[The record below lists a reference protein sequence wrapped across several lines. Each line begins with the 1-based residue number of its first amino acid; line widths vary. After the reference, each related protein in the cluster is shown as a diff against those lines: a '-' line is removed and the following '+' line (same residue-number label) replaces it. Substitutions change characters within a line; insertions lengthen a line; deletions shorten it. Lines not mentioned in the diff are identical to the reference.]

1 MAAGERVIVHVDMD
15 AFFAAIEQRDNPEL
29 RGKPVIVG
37 ADPKGGKGR
46 GVAATCSYEARKFGV
61 HSAMPISQ
69 AWRLCPQGCFVPPRM
84 EAYEEASR
92 RVLKLLEEFTPDI
105 EQTGLD
111 ECFLDVTRSLHLFGS
126 KRALAERIQQR
137 ITEETQLTA
146 SIGIAPNKMVA
157 KIASDRKKPR
167 GIVIVEP
174 GQAESF
180 LRPLP
185 MGRLWG
191 VGEKTKEILARKGFA
206 TVGDIAECDP
216 AELTR
221 EFGKMGQELWE
232 HAHGMDDRPVDATE
246 DVKSIG
252 NECTFEEDTGDEK
265 LLMSTLMQLCESV
278 AARLR
283 GAETAARRK
292 GARPRQG
299 RTITTKIRLE
309 GFLTYTRAKTVE
321 EPVDFAPAIY
331 AVAWANFERI
341 ARQGKK
347 VRLIGVS
354 VSGFEPP
361 GPKQRTLFDKPR
373 ENPRSEKQ
381 KRLSQAIDRAR
392 GRFGDEALRQA
403 RSLPPNADRA
413 EDSDGHRRAP

>member
-46 GVAATCSYEARKFGV
+46 GVVSTCSYEARRFGV
-61 HSAMPISQ
+61 RSAMPISQ
-69 AWRLCPQGCFVPPRM
+69 AWRLCPQGCFVPVRM
-84 EAYEEASR
+84 EAYEQASR

-126 KRALAERIQQR
+126 KRALAERIQR
-137 ITEETQLTA
+137 RVTEETQLTA
-146 SIGIAPNKMVA
+146 SIGIAPNKLVA
-157 KIASDRKKPR
+157 KIASDMKKPR

-174 GQAESF
+174 DLAESF

-191 VGEKTKEILARKGFA
+191 VGQKTKEILARKGFV
-206 TVGDIAECDP
+206 TVGDIADSDP

-221 EFGKMGQELWE
+221 EFGKMGGELWE
-232 HAHGMDDRPVDATE
+232 RARGMDDRPVAESE

-252 NECTFEEDTGDEK
+252 NECTFDEDTGDEK
-265 LLMSTLMQLCESV
+265 LLRSTLMQLCESV

-283 GAETAARRK
+283 EAGRK
-292 GARPRQG
+292 G
-299 RTITTKIRLE
+299 RTVTTKIRLE
-309 GFLTYTRAKTVE
+309 GFITYTRAKTVE

-331 AVAWANFERI
+331 SVAWANFERI
-341 ARQGKK
+341 ARRGRK

-354 VSGFEPP
+354 VSGFESP
-361 GPKQRTLFDKPR
+361 GPRQRTLFDQPR
-373 ENPRSEKQ
+373 KNPRSERQ
-381 KRLSQAIDRAR
+381 ARLAQAIDRAR

-413 EDSDGHRRAP
+413 GDKDGQRRTP

>member
-137 ITEETQLTA
+137 ITEETELTA

-157 KIASDRKKPR
+157 KIASDMKKPR

-174 GQAESF
+174 NQAESF

-191 VGEKTKEILARKGFA
+191 VGEKTKEILARKGFV
-206 TVGDIAECDP
+206 TVGDIADCDP

-252 NECTFEEDTGDEK
+252 NECTFDEDTGDEK

-283 GAETAARRK
+283 AAEK
-292 GARPRQG
+292 KG
-299 RTITTKIRLE
+299 RTVTTKIRLE
-309 GFLTYTRAKTVE
+309 GFVTYTRAKTVE

-331 AVAWANFERI
+331 VVAWANFERI
-341 ARQGKK
+341 ARHGKK

-354 VSGFEPP
+354 VSGFESPE
-361 GPKQRTLFDKPR
+361 PKQRTLFDEPLK
-373 ENPRSEKQ
+373 NPRSEKQ
-381 KRLSQAIDRAR
+381 ARLSQAIDRAR

-403 RSLPPNADRA
+403 RSLPPNAARA
-413 EDSDGHRRAP
+413 GNSDGRRRAP

>member
-1 MAAGERVIVHVDMD
+1 
-15 AFFAAIEQRDNPEL
+15 
-29 RGKPVIVG
+29 
-37 ADPKGGKGR
+37 
-46 GVAATCSYEARKFGV
+46 
-61 HSAMPISQ
+61 
-69 AWRLCPQGCFVPPRM
+69 M

-146 SIGIAPNKMVA
+146 SLGIAPNKMVA
-157 KIASDRKKPR
+157 KIASDMKKPR

-174 GQAESF
+174 NQAESF

-191 VGEKTKEILARKGFA
+191 VGEKTKEILARKGFV
-206 TVGDIAECDP
+206 TVGDIADCDP

-252 NECTFEEDTGDEK
+252 NECTFDEDTGDEK

-283 GAETAARRK
+283 AAEK
-292 GARPRQG
+292 KG
-299 RTITTKIRLE
+299 RTVTTKIRLE
-309 GFLTYTRAKTVE
+309 GFVTYTRAKTVE

-331 AVAWANFERI
+331 VVAWANFERI
-341 ARQGKK
+341 ARHGKK

-354 VSGFEPP
+354 VSGFESP
-361 GPKQRTLFDKPR
+361 GPKQRTLFDEPLK
-373 ENPRSEKQ
+373 NPRSEKQ
-381 KRLSQAIDRAR
+381 ERLSQAIDRAR

-403 RSLPPNADRA
+403 RSLPPNATRA
-413 EDSDGHRRAP
+413 GNSDGRRRAP

>member
-46 GVAATCSYEARKFGV
+46 GVVSTCSYEARRFGV
-61 HSAMPISQ
+61 RSAMPISQ
-69 AWRLCPQGCFVPPRM
+69 AYRLCPKGCFVPVRM

-92 RVLKLLEEFTPDI
+92 RVRRVLEEFTPDI
-105 EQTGLD
+105 EQTGID
-111 ECFLDVTRSLHLFGS
+111 ECFLDVTNSLHLFGS

-157 KIASDRKKPR
+157 KIASDMKKPR

-174 GQAESF
+174 NEAESF

-191 VGEKTKEILARKGFA
+191 VGEKTKEILALKGFS
-206 TVGDIAECDP
+206 TIGDIADCGP
-216 AELTR
+216 TELIR
-221 EFGKMGQELWE
+221 EFGRMGQELWE
-232 HAHGMDDRPVDATE
+232 HARGLDERPVAETE
-246 DVKSIG
+246 DMKSIG
-252 NECTFEEDTGDEK
+252 NECTFDEDTNDEK

-283 GAETAARRK
+283 AAATAARRK

-309 GFLTYTRAKTVE
+309 GFVTYTRAKTVE

-341 ARQGKK
+341 ARRGKK

-361 GPKQRTLFDKPR
+361 GPKQRTLFDTPQ
-373 ENPRSEKQ
+373 ENPRFEKQ

-392 GRFGDEALRQA
+392 DRFGDEALRQA
-403 RSLPPNADRA
+403 RSLPPNAARA
-413 EDSDGHRRAP
+413 GDSDKHRRG

>member
-15 AFFAAIEQRDNPEL
+15 AFFAAIEQRDNPAL

-46 GVAATCSYEARKFGV
+46 GVAATCSYEARKFGIR
-61 HSAMPISQ
+61 SAMPISQ

-92 RVLKLLEEFTPDI
+92 QVLKLLEEFTPDI

-111 ECFLDVTRSLHLFGS
+111 ECFLDVTCSLHLFGS
-126 KRALAERIQQR
+126 KRALAGRIQQR

-146 SIGIAPNKMVA
+146 SIGIAPNKMTA
-157 KIASDRKKPR
+157 KIASDMKKPR

-191 VGEKTKEILARKGFA
+191 VGEKTKEVLARRGFV
-206 TVGDIAECDP
+206 TIGDIADCDP
-216 AELTR
+216 AALTR

-252 NECTFEEDTGDEK
+252 NECTFDEDTGDEK

-283 GAETAARRK
+283 AADK
-292 GARPRQG
+292 KG

-341 ARQGKK
+341 ARRGKK

-361 GPKQRTLFDKPR
+361 GPKQRTLFDQPR

-403 RSLPPNADRA
+403 RSLPPNAARDG
-413 EDSDGHRRAP
+413 DSDGHRRVP

>member
-37 ADPKGGKGR
+37 ADPKDGKGR
-46 GVAATCSYEARKFGV
+46 GVVSTCSYEARKFGV

-69 AWRLCPQGCFVPPRM
+69 AWRLCPKGCFVPVRM

-92 RVLKLLEEFTPDI
+92 RVLKMLEEFTPDI
-105 EQTGLD
+105 EQTGID

-126 KRALAERIQQR
+126 KRALAERIQRR

-157 KIASDRKKPR
+157 KIVSDMRKPR

-174 GQAESF
+174 NEVESF

-191 VGEKTKEILARKGFA
+191 VGAKTKEILAHKGFV
-206 TVGDIAECDP
+206 TIGDIADCK
-216 AELTR
+216 AVELTR
-221 EFGKMGQELWE
+221 EFGQMGQELWE
-232 HAHGMDDRPVDATE
+232 HAHGIDERPADATE

-252 NECTFEEDTGDEK
+252 NENTFDEDTDDEK
-265 LLMSTLMQLCESV
+265 LVMSTLMQLCESV
-278 AARLR
+278 VARLR
-283 GAETAARRK
+283 AAEK
-292 GARPRQG
+292 KG

-309 GFLTYTRAKTVE
+309 GFVTYTRARTVE
-321 EPVDFAPAIY
+321 EPLDSAPAVY
-331 AVAWANFERI
+331 AVAWANFERV
-341 ARQGKK
+341 ARRGKK

-354 VSGFEPP
+354 VSGFELPRP
-361 GPKQRTLFDKPR
+361 RQRTLFNRPR
-373 ENPRSEKQ
+373 ESPRSEKQ

-392 GRFGDEALRQA
+392 DRFGDEALRQA
-403 RSLPPNADRA
+403 RSLPPNVAPDGNSDRR
-413 EDSDGHRRAP
+413 RRAP

>member
-1 MAAGERVIVHVDMD
+1 M
-15 AFFAAIEQRDNPEL
+15 
-29 RGKPVIVG
+29 
-37 ADPKGGKGR
+37 
-46 GVAATCSYEARKFGV
+46 
-61 HSAMPISQ
+61 
-69 AWRLCPQGCFVPPRM
+69 
-84 EAYEEASR
+84 
-92 RVLKLLEEFTPDI
+92 
-105 EQTGLD
+105 
-111 ECFLDVTRSLHLFGS
+111 TRSLHLFGS

-157 KIASDRKKPR
+157 KIASDMKKPR

-174 GQAESF
+174 NEAESF

-191 VGEKTKEILARKGFA
+191 VGKKTEEILARKGFV
-206 TVGDIAECDP
+206 TVGDIADCGP

-232 HAHGMDDRPVDATE
+232 HAHGMDERPVAATE

-252 NECTFEEDTGDEK
+252 NENTFDEDTDDEEQ
-265 LLMSTLMQLCESV
+265 LMSTLMQLCESV

-283 GAETAARRK
+283 AAEK
-292 GARPRQG
+292 KG

-309 GFLTYTRAKTVE
+309 GFVTYTRARTVE
-321 EPVDFAPAIY
+321 EPLDSAPAIY
-331 AVAWANFERI
+331 AVAWANFERV
-341 ARQGKK
+341 ARRGKK

-354 VSGFEPP
+354 VSGFESP
-361 GPKQRTLFDKPR
+361 GPKQRTLFDKPQ

-392 GRFGDEALRQA
+392 DRFGDEALRQA
-403 RSLPPNADRA
+403 RSLPPNAAGAGDA
-413 EDSDGHRRAP
+413 DGRRRAP